1 MKYVNMGVVF
11 QEVPDEVT
19 LSINISNCPCHCI
32 GCHSQYL
39 WEDIGDTLDTEVI
52 DSLMEKYSR
61 DITCVCFMGG
71 DASAEEVN
79 ALARFVKDNYPKIK
93 VAWYSGKPEISE
105 MIELMNFDFIKIGP
119 YIENLGGLNK
129 RTTNQRMYRITED
142 MKLDDITSKFWKN

>member
-1 MKYVNMGVVF
+1 
-11 QEVPDEVT
+11 
-19 LSINISNCPCHCI
+19 
-32 GCHSQYL
+32 
-39 WEDIGDTLDTEVI
+39 
-52 DSLMEKYSR
+52 
-61 DITCVCFMGG
+61 MGG

-142 MKLDDITSKFWKN
+142 MKLDDITSRFWKN